1 MDNISPWFALKSV
14 PGIGN
19 ILFKRLID
27 RFKAPQAVFEAP
39 EMELLKIEGVSLRLV
54 AALRRQKVPDK
65 AKRELDVA
73 ARKGYRIVTQ
83 ADPEYPPLLHQLPD
97 PPPFFYLYGHL
108 SPEKLHIAV
117 IGSRHATQY
126 GLTTANRLSYE
137 LGNRGIIVVS
147 GMARGIDTAAHQG
160 ALRTQA
166 TTIAILG
173 SGLEKIYPPENKKLF
188 HQIAAQG
195 AVISE
200 FHLFA
205 DPEAHHFPIR
215 NRIISG
221 ITQGTV
227 VVEAGSKS
235 GSLITARLA
244 AEQNREVFAVPGN
257 INSLRSA
264 GTHALIKQGAKL
276 VENVDDILEEFQV
289 HFPKGNTAPTPNMT
303 SNLPEIR
310 ELSLEEQ
317 SILRH
322 LEPYPIHMDELVR
335 SVGMDSGK
343 VANLLLQLEIKGLI
357 TQAPGK
363 FFSLL
368 IDISSSPK

>member
-1 MDNISPWFALKSV
+1 MDNISPWFVLKSV

-19 ILFKRLID
+19 ILFKRLMD
-27 RFKAPQAVFEAP
+27 RFKTPQAVFEAP

-54 AALRRQKVPDK
+54 AALRQQKMPDQV
-65 AKRELDVA
+65 KRELDIA
-73 ARKGYRIVTQ
+73 AQKGYRIVTQ
-83 ADPEYPPLLHQLPD
+83 ADPKYPPLLHQLPD

-117 IGSRHATQY
+117 IGSRHATKY

-137 LGNRGIIVVS
+137 LAVKNIIVVS

-160 ALRTQA
+160 ALQA
-166 TTIAILG
+166 QSATIAVLG
-173 SGLEKIYPPENKKLF
+173 SGLEKIYPPENKLLF
-188 HQIAAQG
+188 HQIAEQG

-200 FHLFA
+200 FPLFA
-205 DPEAHHFPIR
+205 APEAHHFPIR

-221 ITQGTV
+221 ISQGTV

-257 INSLRSA
+257 INSFRSK

-276 VENVDDILEEFQV
+276 IENVDDIIEELQMHLV
-289 HFPKGNTAPTPNMT
+289 MDGESKSNRPN
-303 SNLPEIR
+303 NFPEINELAQE
-310 ELSLEEQ
+310 ELSVL
-317 SILRH
+317 SH
-322 LEPYPIHMDELVR
+322 LEPYPIHMDELAR
-335 SVGMDSGK
+335 IVGMDSGK
-343 VANLLLQLEIKGLI
+343 LANLLLQLEIKGLI
-357 TQAPGK
+357 TQTPGK

-368 IDISSSPK
+368 VDIDSSPK